1 MNHTEPSGR
10 VRRRAYSR
18 GVVSRVALLAITS
31 PENVAAR
38 GDGEL
43 GARKVR
49 DQDVVAELQ
58 RLEGL
63 SEQDAR
69 RSGRDAV
76 AHIGGYIQRG
86 VRLEGRR
93 SGAPAETWWV
103 PEYRIRK
110 REP

>member
-1 MNHTEPSGR
+1 M
-10 VRRRAYSR
+10 
-18 GVVSRVALLAITS
+18 VSRVALQVVTS
-31 PENVAAR
+31 PDNVAER
-38 GDGEL
+38 TDTEL

-86 VRLEGRR
+86 VKLEGRR
-93 SGAPAETWWV
+93 AGAPTETWWV
-103 PEYRIRK
+103 PEYRVRE